1 MACSRYWAVGSGSAP
16 EAHVTPSRQLVWSVK
31 ITVNHRLIV
40 VLSSVTSSL
49 VSVSRLAAAGG
60 SVFAKTGRFMRLFA
74 VGTLGGDLRS
84 NLARSPGPVLPA
96 STDLTWRAPRVLHRF
111 RAVAAADV
119 VRRRSST
126 RGGVSGGS
134 LLGHLPLA
142 LMGACLSMSASVGPD
157 GDERTRE
164 RLGAPTAATCSA
176 PRRVD
181 SQAWRCLPCAVR
193 LQGADNPLIHILSI
207 AQLMEIHEAFNR
219 FGAPCCVHPR
229 GLLRSAQLA
238 P

>member
-1 MACSRYWAVGSGSAP
+1 MQDCACWPLHGGSP
-16 EAHVTPSRQLVWSVK
+16 ENFRKDLFEDVPL
-31 ITVNHRLIV
+31 
-40 VLSSVTSSL
+40 
-49 VSVSRLAAAGG
+49 SRLGKSSFTSLLLATRVETCAPTSHAA
-60 SVFAKTGRFMRLFA
+60 
-74 VGTLGGDLRS
+74 
-84 NLARSPGPVLPA
+84 PGLCFPL
-96 STDLTWRAPRVLHRF
+96 SINLTWRAPRVLHRF

-142 LMGACLSMSASVGPD
+142 LMGACFSMSAAVGPD
-157 GDERTRE
+157 GDERIRE

-181 SQAWRCLPCAVR
+181 TQAWRCLPCAVR
-193 LQGADNPLIHILSI
+193 LQGAHNPLIHILSI
-207 AQLMEIHEAFNR
+207 AQLMEINEAFNR
-219 FGAPCCVHPR
+219 FGAPCCMHPR

>member
-1 MACSRYWAVGSGSAP
+1 MFALLGGRVGLGTRGARHTFP
-16 EAHVTPSRQLVWSVK
+16 TIGLVRQ
-31 ITVNHRLIV
+31 NHRQSPSHRCPLIRHV
-40 VLSSVTSSL
+40 VARLS
-49 VSVSRLAAAGG
+49 LAARWPGG

-111 RAVAAADV
+111 RAVAAADL

>member
-1 MACSRYWAVGSGSAP
+1 MAVPCISRKRDVSAIFCCW
-16 EAHVTPSRQLVWSVK
+16 Q
-31 ITVNHRLIV
+31 
-40 VLSSVTSSL
+40 
-49 VSVSRLAAAGG
+49 
-60 SVFAKTGRFMRLFA
+60 
-74 VGTLGGDLRS
+74 LGGDLRS

-111 RAVAAADV
+111 RAVAAADL

>member
-1 MACSRYWAVGSGSAP
+1 MPRSPPPTRAQTPATVFLRPETRTAPLDARLCLLATARRFPGKFQKRSLRKTSRF
-16 EAHVTPSRQLVWSVK
+16 HVSVK
-31 ITVNHRLIV
+31 A
-40 VLSSVTSSL
+40 
-49 VSVSRLAAAGG
+49 VSRLCCWQ
-60 SVFAKTGRFMRLFA
+60 
-74 VGTLGGDLRS
+74 LGCGDLRS
-84 NLARSPGPVLPA
+84 HLARSPGLCFPL
-96 STDLTWRAPRVLHRF
+96 SINLTWRAPRVLHRF

-142 LMGACLSMSASVGPD
+142 LMGACFSMSAAVGPD
-157 GDERTRE
+157 GDERIRE

-181 SQAWRCLPCAVR
+181 TQAWRCLPCAVR
-193 LQGADNPLIHILSI
+193 LQGAHNPLIHILSI
-207 AQLMEIHEAFNR
+207 AQLMEINEAFNR
-219 FGAPCCVHPR
+219 FGAPCCMHPR

>member
-1 MACSRYWAVGSGSAP
+1 MAPIHAP
-16 EAHVTPSRQLVWSVK
+16 ISPPPTRAQTPA
-31 ITVNHRLIV
+31 TVFLRPETRTAPLDARLC
-40 VLSSVTSSL
+40 LLATARRFPGKFQKRSL
-49 VSVSRLAAAGG
+49 HEDVPLSRLGKSSFTSLLLATRVETCAPTSHAA
-60 SVFAKTGRFMRLFA
+60 
-74 VGTLGGDLRS
+74 
-84 NLARSPGPVLPA
+84 PGLCFPL
-96 STDLTWRAPRVLHRF
+96 SINLTWRAPRVLHRF

-142 LMGACLSMSASVGPD
+142 LMGACFSMSAAVGPD
-157 GDERTRE
+157 GDERIRE

-181 SQAWRCLPCAVR
+181 TQAWRCLPCAVR
-193 LQGADNPLIHILSI
+193 LQGAHNPLIHILSI
-207 AQLMEIHEAFNR
+207 AQLMEINEAFNR
-219 FGAPCCVHPR
+219 FGAPCCMHPR

>member
-1 MACSRYWAVGSGSAP
+1 MPRD
-16 EAHVTPSRQLVWSVK
+16 
-31 ITVNHRLIV
+31 
-40 VLSSVTSSL
+40 
-49 VSVSRLAAAGG
+49 LAAAHARPNSRYSISTARDADGPFRCKIVLAG
-60 SVFAKTGRFMRLFA
+60 HCTAVPRKISEKIFAQDVPLSRLGKSSF
-74 VGTLGGDLRS
+74 TSLL
-84 NLARSPGPVLPA
+84 LATRVETCAPTSHAAPGLCFPL
-96 STDLTWRAPRVLHRF
+96 SINLTWRAPRVLHRF

-142 LMGACLSMSASVGPD
+142 LMGACFSMSAAVGPD
-157 GDERTRE
+157 GDERIRE

-181 SQAWRCLPCAVR
+181 TQAWRCLPCAVR
-193 LQGADNPLIHILSI
+193 LQGAHNPLIHILSI
-207 AQLMEIHEAFNR
+207 AQLMEINEAFNR
-219 FGAPCCVHPR
+219 FGAPCCMHPR